1 MEPQHAVESPT
12 GTFIVS
18 LYNRQLTQ
26 GQVVEVNN
34 VGEVL
39 RKFSDLRLSSLGH
52 TPRVAVDSRGNIFLA
67 DRGHRRILLLDSRLT
82 LRHTII
88 DEHQLIFTSPIRNH
102 QLVYEGALR
111 LCYNE
116 QSGQL
121 LVGLYIGH
129 VVVFDVLQPP

>member
-39 RKFSDLRLSSLGH
+39 RKSSSSFH
-52 TPRVAVDSRGNIFLA
+52 
-67 DRGHRRILLLDSRLT
+67 
-82 LRHTII
+82 
-88 DEHQLIFTSPIRNH
+88 LIQATRPISTHKQTTHNTQTS
-102 QLVYEGALR
+102 YE
-111 LCYNE
+111 E
-116 QSGQL
+116 
-121 LVGLYIGH
+121 IT
-129 VVVFDVLQPP
+129 